1 MSTRQRIQRIN
12 KTSHVIWLDDSSIHL
27 VAEHMIMDNKV
38 WVVTKSGLVFL
49 DEDVLTL
56 EEACDIENKIETIK
70 REVGIS

>member
-27 VAEHMIMDNKV
+27 VTEHMIMDNKV

>member
-1 MSTRQRIQRIN
+1 MSTQQRIQRIN
-12 KTSHVIWLDDSSIHL
+12 KTSHIIWLDDSSIHL

-38 WVVTKSGLVFL
+38 WVVTQGGLVFL